1 MKKVL
6 LPMSLLIFILV
17 GCNSQGA
24 AQYGEDLQTVAD
36 EMLDNATKTEAILDQ
51 YAAVWDH
58 SIKSKGAI
66 PIVEMT
72 ALTGF
77 EQDVVEEYFVINA
90 AGNIPEDFS
99 TNIHSLNAYYEGT
112 GELEE
117 IRNASNNI
125 KNKMAELNDP
135 PDEYEKAYDE
145 VLDMYNFTEEYIEMA
160 LNPSGSLQSFN
171 ETKNQLASDIVG
183 VYKRIE
189 VIMPSEN

>member
-17 GCNSQGA
+17 GCNSQG

-66 PIVEMT
+66 PVAEMT

-77 EQDVVEEYFVINA
+77 AQDDVEEYFVINA
-90 AGNIPEDFS
+90 AGNILDDFS
-99 TNIHSLNAYYEGT
+99 TNIHSMNAYYEGT

-117 IRNASNNI
+117 IRNASDEI

-135 PDEYEKAYDE
+135 PAEYEKVYDE
-145 VLDMYNFTEEYIEMA
+145 VLNMYNYTEAYMEMA
-160 LNPSGSLQSFN
+160 LNPTGTLQSFN
-171 ETKNQLASDIVG
+171 ETKNQLASDIIS
-183 VYKRIE
+183 VYKQIE
-189 VIMPSEN
+189 VIMPSDN

>member
-17 GCNSQGA
+17 GCNSQG

-66 PIVEMT
+66 PVAEMT

-77 EQDVVEEYFVINA
+77 AQDDVEEYFEINT

-99 TNIHSLNAYYEGT
+99 TNIHSLNAYYEDS
-112 GELEE
+112 GELED
-117 IRNASNNI
+117 IRNAADSI
-125 KNKMAELNDP
+125 KSKMAELNDP
-135 PDEYEKAYDE
+135 PDEFEKAYDE
-145 VLDMYNFTEEYIEMA
+145 VLNMYNYTEEYIEMA

-171 ETKNQLASDIVG
+171 ENKNQLASDIIS

-189 VIMPSEN
+189 VIMPSED

>member
-24 AQYGEDLQTVAD
+24 QYKEDLQTVAD

-51 YAAVWDH
+51 YAVVWDH

-66 PIVEMT
+66 PVAEMT

-77 EQDVVEEYFVINA
+77 EQSDVEEYFEINT

-99 TNIHSLNAYYEGT
+99 TNIHSLNAYYEDS
-112 GELEE
+112 GELED
-117 IRNASNNI
+117 IRNAADSI
-125 KNKMAELNDP
+125 KSKMAELNDP
-135 PDEYEKAYDE
+135 PGEFEKAYDE
-145 VLDMYNFTEEYIEMA
+145 VLNMYNYTEEYIEMA

-171 ETKNQLASDIVG
+171 ENKNQLASDIIS

-189 VIMPSEN
+189 VIMPSED